1 MRTDKKFFRFRVE
14 DGQMSEVLALGAL
27 PLLLFSGTAVSGL
40 VCGLGMFAVLLLTA
54 LLSSLL
60 RRFLSGGGR
69 VFVFAVLSAA
79 FSVTLGLFLKNR
91 LNIGLSGM
99 VWGLP
104 FVAVGA
110 LCTVRAQKIW
120 AEVPL
125 PKAIAD
131 AVGTGLRF
139 CALILPVAVIREIL
153 ALGTLFGWRILPEN
167 WSVSFFA
174 LPMGG
179 LLLLGL
185 VSALF
190 RLPRREKQKEAER
203 K

>member
-1 MRTDKKFFRFRVE
+1 MRTDKKFFRFRFE

-91 LNIGLSGM
+91 LNIGLSG
-99 VWGLP
+99 
-104 FVAVGA
+104 
-110 LCTVRAQKIW
+110 TVRMVCPCGNSSSNCRMAGSKFR
-120 AEVPL
+120 L
-125 PKAIAD
+125 
-131 AVGTGLRF
+131 
-139 CALILPVAVIREIL
+139 
-153 ALGTLFGWRILPEN
+153 LFGNPQPQIIRY
-167 WSVSFFA
+167 
-174 LPMGG
+174 
-179 LLLLGL
+179 
-185 VSALF
+185 
-190 RLPRREKQKEAER
+190 RRCE
-203 K
+203 